1 MRSSLSG
8 GREDASVGMEL
19 SCHRAGASVAD
30 KKMSVVFDGKMKRK
44 IVFLE
49 ARCCRRCWPRRARL

>member
-49 ARCCRRCWPRRARL
+49 APCCRRCRP